1 MALSDRRPIIGVM
14 GGSRVSPDVANM
26 AFELGALIAAQG
38 WILLNG
44 GRDLGVMRASAE
56 GAKCNGG
63 LTIGILPGNS
73 KWDANPF
80 IDIPI
85 VTGLSDARNLVNVL
99 SSDIV
104 VALPGS
110 AGTISEIALALKNGR
125 PVILM
130 RMEMDRIFKE
140 YTISGLLH
148 SAQTPE
154 ECIALVQQLLVAK
167 N

>member
-56 GAKCNGG
+56 GAK
-63 LTIGILPGNS
+63 S
-73 KWDANPF
+73 
-80 IDIPI
+80 
-85 VTGLSDARNLVNVL
+85 
-99 SSDIV
+99 
-104 VALPGS
+104 
-110 AGTISEIALALKNGR
+110 NGR